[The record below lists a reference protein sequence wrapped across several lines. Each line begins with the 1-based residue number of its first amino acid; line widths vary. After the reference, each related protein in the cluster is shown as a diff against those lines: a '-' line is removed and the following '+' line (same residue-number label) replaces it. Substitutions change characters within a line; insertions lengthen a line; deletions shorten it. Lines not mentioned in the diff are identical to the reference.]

1 MLRQSLVVSV
11 AIVMLVGSSPS
22 TAQRQ
27 RPLTPLPA
35 DGLRVA
41 PFFDGWY
48 ENPDG
53 TITLSFG
60 YSNLNRTD
68 VVEIPLGSDNF
79 IQPKEYDGRQ
89 PTSFPPVAPTAG
101 GDGSGAPTGGDRRQ
115 RERGVF
121 TVTVPAGFRGDV
133 VWTLRYQGQ
142 TYSVPGRAR
151 VGAYRLQWPMAMGSV
166 PPLLRFSPTGQSGRG
181 PMGIQADPQRI
192 PVGAPLSLAV
202 WTNDDSER
210 EPEPVP
216 IKQRAGEK
224 AAINVSWSKHSG
236 PGDVV
241 FTPPRTPIAE
251 LQGTATTS
259 AVFKQP
265 GEYVIRVRVDNFG
278 RVDTSPGNQCCWTNG
293 YVRVTVTP

>member
-1 MLRQSLVVSV
+1 
-11 AIVMLVGSSPS
+11 MLVGSSPS

-89 PTSFPPVAPTAG
+89 PTSFPPVVPTAG

-259 AVFKQP
+259 AVFTQP